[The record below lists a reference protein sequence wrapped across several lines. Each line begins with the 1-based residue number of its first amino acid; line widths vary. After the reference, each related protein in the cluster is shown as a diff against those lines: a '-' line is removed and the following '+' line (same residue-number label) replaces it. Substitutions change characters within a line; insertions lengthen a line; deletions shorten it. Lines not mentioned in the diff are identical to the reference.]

1 MTGEQGRPIVALGY
15 SGLDGA
21 AKFRSSWLGPDADP
35 AALRIYQGQD
45 AAAAIVVDGSLA
57 AAVQLERFSGLK
69 FDGDFPAE
77 PLQWCL
83 ESVGLGWQDV
93 TAIGHNF
100 DFTGLGPLIGAT
112 QLGKALYTGVYAP
125 ALQSA
130 LLRSALPDVPE
141 SLGVTPVAH
150 HYAHGLFGAVASGFD
165 EAAVLVVDGMGES
178 QSISIYRF
186 GGGALRRVFT
196 LGPRSSL
203 GLWYSLVTAHLGFLP
218 NGDEYKV
225 MGLAPW
231 GDPEP
236 FADAVARTVVL
247 DHSGVSVPL
256 LSWAD
261 GNHEYVES
269 LAWLAR
275 HTVPRRRAADDLS
288 QVHAD
293 LAAAVQQR
301 LSASL
306 VHLARVA
313 AQLTGAGRLVVCG
326 GVALNCAAIGDLA
339 RLGLF
344 DEVYVPPAPGD
355 DGTAIGAAYS
365 VTSAVDDSIALR
377 LPALPFLGPRPVWVG
392 RTAPRPDWVAPDV
405 SGLVGTVARLLA
417 ADAVVGWARGP
428 MEFGP
433 RALGRRSIFASPARA
448 EMRDRVNAIVKEREA
463 FRPLAPAVRSEDV
476 DEWFDVPPGLNVR
489 HMTAAVAARSTR
501 RHQIP
506 AVVHQDGTS
515 RVQEVHRSEAE
526 DVWLLLTAF
535 GDETGLPVL
544 LNTSLN
550 GRGHPIVRTADE
562 AYELFERSSL
572 DVLVIEDAVWVA
584 PQFRTLLGEGRIA
597 GAIDGAGAVMG
608 PRD

>member
-1 MTGEQGRPIVALGY
+1 MYLTKERGRPVVALGY
-15 SGLDGA
+15 SGLHGA
-21 AKFRSSWLGPDADP
+21 AEFRASWLGLDADA

-45 AAAAIVVDGSLA
+45 AAAAVVVDGSLA

-69 FDGDFPAE
+69 FDGDFPGK

-83 ESVGLGWQDV
+83 ESIGLGWQDV

-100 DFTGLGPLIGAT
+100 DFSGLGPVIGAT
-112 QLGKALYTGVYAP
+112 PLGKALYAGVYAP
-125 ALQSA
+125 QLQSA
-130 LLRSALPDVPE
+130 LLRSAFPDVPH
-141 SLGVTPVAH
+141 SLRVTPVAH
-150 HYAHGLFGAVASGFD
+150 HYAHGLFGAVASRFD

-186 GGGALRRVFT
+186 SDGALRRVFT
-196 LGPRSSL
+196 QGPRSSL

-218 NGDEYKV
+218 NTDEYKV

-236 FADAVARTVVL
+236 FADAVAETLVL
-247 DHSGVSVPL
+247 DDAGVSVPL

-261 GNHEYVES
+261 GNHEYLES
-269 LAWLAR
+269 FAWLAR
-275 HTVPRRRAADDLS
+275 RTVARRRANDDLS

-293 LAAAVQQR
+293 LAAAAQQR
-301 LSASL
+301 LSQAL

-313 AQLTGAGRLVVCG
+313 ARLTGSGRLVVCG

-344 DEVYVPPAPGD
+344 DEVYVPPAPAD
-355 DGTAIGAAYS
+355 DGTAIGAAYA
-365 VTSAVDDSIALR
+365 VTSAANDSLALR
-377 LPALPFLGPRPVWVG
+377 MPAVPFLGPRPAWVG
-392 RTAPRPDWVAPDV
+392 RTARRPDWVAPDV
-405 SGLVGTVARLLA
+405 WNLVAKVARLLA

-433 RALGRRSIFASPARA
+433 RALGRRSIFASPTRA
-448 EMRDRVNAIVKEREA
+448 EMRDRVNAVVKEREA

-489 HMTAAVAARSTR
+489 HMTAAVAARSDR

-515 RVQEVHRSEAE
+515 RVQAVHRSEAE

-535 GDETGLPVL
+535 GEETGLPVL

-562 AYELFERSSL
+562 AFELFERSSL
-572 DVLVIEDAVWVA
+572 DVLVIEDAIWVA
-584 PQFRTLLGEGRIA
+584 PRFRTLLGEDRA
-597 GAIDGAGAVMG
+597 AAAVS
-608 PRD
+608 PRA